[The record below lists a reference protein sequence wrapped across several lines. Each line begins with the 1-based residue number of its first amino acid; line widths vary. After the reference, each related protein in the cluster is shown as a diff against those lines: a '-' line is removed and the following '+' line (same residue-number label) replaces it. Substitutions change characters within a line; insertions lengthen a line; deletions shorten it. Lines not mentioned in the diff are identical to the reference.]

1 MATPPRTAKHLAR
14 EVETCLEA
22 EHETDG
28 APVETDVAGRQS
40 LRSAAAT
47 AATLHRRRSRK
58 RWPLQA
64 ADERHSP
71 TQDTCPYTLE
81 SIPRPRRR
89 KGRQLRPAARACHA
103 DWSSSRLDLRACRR
117 DEHPGRTT
125 RMGRA
130 CGRCAW
136 TLCRRGRRLRP
147 STERAAPRGEKRG
160 QHGALLRARPPCRRT
175 CRPCSTACT
184 RRSAGPRTA
193 STASI
198 PTGSSASRCER
209 QIDRM

>member
-1 MATPPRTAKHLAR
+1 MAGETEGRVGCARTGSRHFLHRSLMMATPPRTAKHLAR

-147 STERAAPRGEKRG
+147 STERAA
-160 QHGALLRARPPCRRT
+160 LR
-175 CRPCSTACT
+175 
-184 RRSAGPRTA
+184 
-193 STASI
+193 
-198 PTGSSASRCER
+198 
-209 QIDRM
+209 

>member
-1 MATPPRTAKHLAR
+1 MGCARTCSGHFLHRSLMMATPPRTAEHLAR
-14 EVETCLEA
+14 EVEACLEA

-28 APVETDVAGRQS
+28 APVETDVARRQS

-89 KGRQLRPAARACHA
+89 KGRQLRPAACACHA

-125 RMGRA
+125 RMGRRL
-130 CGRCAW
+130 CVEG

-147 STERAAPRGEKRG
+147 STERSPEVAECEKRCQHGAPRG
-160 QHGALLRARPPCRRT
+160 GA
-175 CRPCSTACT
+175 
-184 RRSAGPRTA
+184 G
-193 STASI
+193 
-198 PTGSSASRCER
+198 
-209 QIDRM
+209 